1 MTQTSPSRRSSP
13 DSPPGRP
20 RDGLLDLLRS
30 LSITRVIGIHLI
42 GRSGFWFWP
51 APTYVLPG
59 MPMVFF
65 VSGALVPK
73 EGCLWH
79 LPFREGIA
87 DDQSVEFLPKPYS
100 LDQINSKVKEVLGK
114 RSDG

>member
-65 VSGALVPK
+65 VSGALVRK
-73 EGCLWH
+73 TLGTVDGAVAAGEGMAIYMQLDEPT
-79 LPFREGIA
+79 LREVA
-87 DDQSVEFLPKPYS
+87 RT
-100 LDQINSKVKEVLGK
+100 LDQASK
-114 RSDG
+114 S